1 MFLVIFDE
9 NKIKKVENLQKQNL
23 ENERILYDK
32 RRDLE
37 NTLIIKENTR
47 QEVLNIDRVSDDS
60 KKK

>member
-1 MFLVIFDE
+1 MFLIIFDE
-9 NKIKKVENLQKQNL
+9 NNIKKVENLQKQNL
-23 ENERILYDK
+23 ETERILYDK